1 MKGGHA
7 EITIQI
13 SDLSQKLNSAL
24 EELAATQTQ
33 FYIAVTVT
41 DILSNHILRL
51 IALNF

>member
-1 MKGGHA
+1 MTVK
-7 EITIQI
+7 I

-24 EELAATQTQ
+24 EELAATQAQ

-51 IALNF
+51 CFIEVKNATKIT